1 MCFSGYPA
9 VGFPRWS
16 AYILLAFSFLELF
29 SGSKNGSPPLC
40 YLAFSFILAYVR
52 CPSSTCRVDLF
63 RTDICP
69 ISLIPKL
76 LKMVHKA

>member
-29 SGSKNGSPPLC
+29 SGSKNGSPLLS
-40 YLAFSFILAYVR
+40 YITFSFILAYVR
-52 CPSSTCRVDLF
+52 CPSSTCRVDLS

-69 ISLIPKL
+69 IGL
-76 LKMVHKA
+76 LPNLLEMVNKA

>member
-9 VGFPRWS
+9 GGFPRWS
-16 AYILLAFSFLELF
+16 AYILPAFSFPGLF
-29 SGSKNGSPPLC
+29 SGSQMGVPLLC
-40 YLAFSFILAYVR
+40 YITFSFILAYAR
-52 CPSSTCRVDLF
+52 CPSSTCRVDLS

-76 LKMVHKA
+76 LEMIHKA